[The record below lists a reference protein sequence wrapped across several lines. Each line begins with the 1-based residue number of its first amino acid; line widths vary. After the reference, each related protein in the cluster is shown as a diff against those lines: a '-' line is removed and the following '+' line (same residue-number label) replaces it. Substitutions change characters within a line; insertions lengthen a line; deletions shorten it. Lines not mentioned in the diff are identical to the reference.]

1 MSYIFTVVQII
12 LAVILSVLVLL
23 QAKGT
28 GLGRAFGQ
36 ASYHSKRGV
45 EFVVFRFT
53 IAVAVMF
60 IVVSIVSQFLAQG

>member
-1 MSYIFTVVQII
+1 M
-12 LAVILSVLVLL
+12 

-28 GLGRAFGQ
+28 GLGRTFGQ

-53 IAVAVMF
+53 IAIAAMF
-60 IVVSIVSQFLAQG
+60 VVISIVSQFLAQG